1 MNISNF
7 NYVKKVI
14 RETNRIEVI
23 SYARVMSVVL
33 VLWVVG
39 PILGNGH
46 GI

>member
-7 NYVKKVI
+7 NNVKKVI
-14 RETNRIEVI
+14 KETNRIEVI
-23 SYARVMSVVL
+23 CYARVMSVVL

-39 PILGNGH
+39 PILRNGH